1 MSGQMY
7 QDDSLPHQIRIFL
20 VSGGPGL
27 AVSCNCLR
35 TGQGFEPIEVRK
47 RWEPG
52 EAPAVWR
59 AHLAGT
65 EAAAS

>member
-20 VSGGPGL
+20 APGGGL
-27 AVSCNCLR
+27 AVSCNCMR
-35 TGQGFEPIEVRK
+35 TGQGYAPIEVREQ
-47 RWEPG
+47 WEPL
-52 EAPAVWR
+52 EALEAYW
-59 AHLAGT
+59 AHLPGR

>member
-7 QDDSLPHQIRIFL
+7 QDDSLPHQIRIDL
-20 VSGGPGL
+20 APGGGL
-27 AVSCNCLR
+27 AVSCNCMR
-35 TGQGFEPIEVRK
+35 TGQGYGPLEVRE

-52 EAPAVWR
+52 GALAVYR
-59 AHLAGT
+59 AHLDGA

>member
-7 QDDSLPHQIRIFL
+7 QDGTLPHQIRIGL
-20 VSGGPGL
+20 APGGGL

-35 TGQGFEPIEVRK
+35 TGQGYAPIEVREQ
-47 RWEPG
+47 WEPG

-59 AHLAGT
+59 AHLAQA

>member
-7 QDDSLPHQIRIFL
+7 QDDSLPHQIRIVL
-20 VSGGPGL
+20 APGGGL
-27 AVSCNCLR
+27 SVSCNCLR
-35 TGQGFEPIEVRK
+35 TGQGYEPLEVREQ
-47 RWEPG
+47 WEPG

-59 AHLAGT
+59 AHLAQA

>member
-7 QDDSLPHQIRIFL
+7 QDDSLPHQIRIDL
-20 VSGGPGL
+20 APGGGL
-27 AVSCNCLR
+27 AVSCNCMG
-35 TGQGFEPIEVRK
+35 TGQDYEPLEVRWQ
-47 RWEPG
+47 WEPG

-65 EAAAS
+65 QAAAS

>member
-7 QDDSLPHQIRIFL
+7 QDDSLPHQIRIVL
-20 VSGGPGL
+20 APGGGL
-27 AVSCNCLR
+27 AVSCNCMR
-35 TGQGFEPIEVRK
+35 TGQGYAPLEVREQ
-47 RWEPG
+47 WEPG

-59 AHLAGT
+59 AHLAQA

>member
-7 QDDSLPHQIRIFL
+7 QDDSLPHQIRIDL
-20 VSGGPGL
+20 APGGGL

-35 TGQGFEPIEVRK
+35 TGQGFEPLEVREQ
-47 RWEPG
+47 WEPG
-52 EAPAVWR
+52 EALEAYW
-59 AHLAGT
+59 AHLSRR